1 MYQDELRDEAVDEE
15 LVMSQQLKL
24 MTIQPEFV
32 MPSTPDNANMSSCD
46 CKHAKHHQLMQVNE
60 PQTTPVQR

>member
-1 MYQDELRDEAVDEE
+1 VYQDELRDEAVDEE

-32 MPSTPDNANMSSCD
+32 MPSTPDNANMSVTANMPS
-46 CKHAKHHQLMQVNE
+46 
-60 PQTTPVQR
+60 TTS